1 MNKLAVL
8 KLMLYQQFIH
18 HHAEMGLN
26 APFRLFASLDITSF
40 ISQPLTALFVL
51 STNFLALVLV

>member
-26 APFRLFASLDITSF
+26 APFRLFTSLDITSF
-40 ISQPLTALFVL
+40 ISQQPLTAALFVL
-51 STNFLALVLV
+51 PVN